1 MTTINPTDILITS
14 DHVLHV
20 TGTETTKTLTG
31 ETLTVTAR
39 TAEGKTITGAIDPN
53 DSFRHIPNVSEI
65 EAETYFDIERRRDAI
80 YGAVATYGLGGAP
93 RAYRNHWSDTPRI
106 NKPDTPFSI
115 LNPESAE
122 PTLAYLSNAEKDL
135 TDAHQWVIE
144 KRGEYIEAL
153 DQMLTAYNNKPVYTA
168 PKATSESV
176 TIKKRTFHVG
186 HIYKLRYRNPNK
198 GWLDRTVYARV
209 DRVTKTQ
216 AYVTFSGNKTGYI
229 ATNPGDTW
237 YTLKAVVDGKEYHIE
252 AAESFHVKVLPTAS
266 FQEIETYRKNRANQ
280 IVPEKEL
287 KNIYLE
293 TFATGVRPA
302 CLDSRY
308 FIEKEVGH
316 WWGTY
321 EELRAKSLNEIYK
334 TLFNIE
340 KSLHH
345 IQWVR
350 SQIADFY
357 KDAQ

>member
-1 MTTINPTDILITS
+1 MANINPSDILITS

-39 TAEGKTITGAIDPN
+39 TVEGKTVTGAIDPN
-53 DSFRHIPNVSEI
+53 DQFRHIPNVSEI

-106 NKPDTPFSI
+106 NKPSAPFSI

-122 PTLAYLSNAEKDL
+122 PTLSYLNRTEKDL
-135 TDAHQWVIE
+135 TDAHQWVIN
-144 KRGEYIEAL
+144 KRTEYIDAL
-153 DQMLTAYNNKPVYTA
+153 SQMLTAYNNKPTYTA
-168 PKATSESV
+168 PEPTNQSV
-176 TIKKRTFHVG
+176 TIRKRTFHVG
-186 HIYKLRYRNPNK
+186 HIYELSYRNPAY
-198 GWLDRTVYARV
+198 GWFDRTVYARV

-229 ATNPGDTW
+229 ATNPGERW
-237 YTLKAVVDGKEYHIE
+237 YTLKAVVDGKEYWVE
-252 AAESFHVKVLPTAS
+252 GCEDYHVKALPTAS

-280 IVPEKEL
+280 IIPENEL

-293 TFATGVRPA
+293 LFATGVRPA

-308 FIEKEVGH
+308 FIEKEVSH

-321 EELRAKSLNEIYK
+321 EERRAKSLNEIYK
-334 TLFNIE
+334 TLFDIE

-350 SQIADFY
+350 SQVADFY

>member
-1 MTTINPTDILITS
+1 MATINPADILITS

-20 TGTETTKTLTG
+20 TNTTTTKTLTG

-53 DSFRHIPNVSEI
+53 DSFRHIPNVTEI

-93 RAYRNHWSDTPRI
+93 RAYRRHWSGTPRT
-106 NKPDTPFSI
+106 NKPEAPFSI

-122 PTLAYLSNAEKDL
+122 PTLSYLNRTEKDL
-135 TDAHQWVIE
+135 TDAHQWVIN

-153 DQMLTAYNNKPVYTA
+153 DQMLTAYNNKPTYTA
-168 PKATSESV
+168 PEPTNQSV
-176 TIKKRTFHVG
+176 TIKKCTFHVG
-186 HIYKLRYRNPNK
+186 HIYKLRYRNPNER
-198 GWLDRTVYARV
+198 WLTKTVYARV

-237 YTLKAVVDGKEYHIE
+237 YALKSVVNGKEYHIR
-252 AAESFHVKVLPTAS
+252 AAESFDVKALPTAS
-266 FQEIETYRKNRANQ
+266 FQEIETYRKHRAAQ
-280 IVPEKEL
+280 IIPENEL

-293 TFATGVRPA
+293 TFAGDNAPT
-302 CLDSRY
+302 CMETRY

-334 TLFNIE
+334 TLFDIE